1 MLAFDEI
8 FVTSKLEGLLHCL
21 KTNTPAIL
29 YGEIRELKHKFL
41 LERPNLPI
49 FLDITQEKVVVNGEN
64 RSLFN
69 SAESVQNQI
78 LTHMGMKGLLPFC
91 EHLKELY
98 VIDNL
103 MLLTFDN
110 LGSFDITYE
119 KLTITDEVKLSG
131 VDLNSTEIY
140 DSYIIDYFKSEKLR
154 SLSEDMIFP
163 DDDILKQIYFWKEQN
178 TVISVSKTRDVNHFD
193 ASWVPLKY
201 KIRKNILN
209 SSGQSLRLWP
219 LKRVIEENV
228 VYNYK
233 NVENIKVLNELKC
246 LKVLGI

>member
-1 MLAFDEI
+1 MLAFNEI
-8 FVTSKLEGLLHCL
+8 FVTSKLEALLHCL
-21 KTNTPAIL
+21 MKDIPVIL
-29 YGEIRELKHKFL
+29 YGENRELKHKFL

-49 FLDITQEKVVVNGEN
+49 FLDIAQEKIVVNSEEQYV
-64 RSLFN
+64 LN
-69 SAESVQNQI
+69 SAESLQNQI
-78 LTHMGMKGLLPFC
+78 LTHMGMKGLLPFH

-103 MLLTFDN
+103 ILLTFDN
-110 LGSFDITYE
+110 LGSFDITYD
-119 KLTITDEVKLSG
+119 KLTITDEVKLAG
-131 VDLNSTEIY
+131 VDLDSTAIH

-178 TVISVSKTRDVNHFD
+178 IVISVSKIRDVNHFD

-201 KIRKNILN
+201 KIRKDILN
-209 SSGQSLRLWP
+209 SSGQNLRLWP
-219 LKRVIEENV
+219 LKRVVEENV
-228 VYNYK
+228 VYNYRS
-233 NVENIKVLNELKC
+233 VENIKVLNELKC